1 MQNKETLAHLYQTKQ
16 SEGFRIFIDE
26 LKIKFN
32 ELYRE
37 ALDPNLSDAEVRRK
51 LEQQRGV
58 AYATNLM
65 EKLISYYEGEIEIE
79 TTQGEND
86 VTDSE

>member
-1 MQNKETLAHLYQTKQ
+1 MNKEILAHLYQTKQ
-16 SEGFRIFIDE
+16 SEGFRIFIEE
-26 LKIKFN
+26 LTIKFN

-37 ALDPNLSDAEVRRK
+37 ALDPNLNDAEVRRK

-65 EKLISYYEGEIEIE
+65 ETLISYYEGEVETEIP
-79 TTQGEND
+79 QGENN
-86 VTDSE
+86 VTGE